1 MYFNHFYKCNK
12 EKVDTQTHIG
22 CSNYSV
28 LKWLLLERCMHEK
41 DAKSR
46 VIVLEKVGRDLI
58 ETGFSILDLS

>member
-46 VIVLEKVGRDLI
+46 VIVLEKAG
-58 ETGFSILDLS
+58 T